1 MNGLPT
7 LTTTDR
13 AREMTVLK
21 TNGSQILLVG
31 LRADPSLLVGSVVLR
46 NKARYSFPKAKNRDG
61 LFVMSI

>member
-1 MNGLPT
+1 M

-31 LRADPSLLVGSVVLR
+31 LRVDPSLLVGSDVLR
-46 NKARYSFPKAKNRDG
+46 NKPWYSFPEKKKTRLLSCG
-61 LFVMSI
+61 EYKI